1 MKTKKLASWMSP
13 VALATLMVG
22 AGAVTAIPAI
32 SEALEVGPQESQE
45 FQESPDKNDHHWRG
59 RRGRGGPGH
68 GPRGGMGFMRM
79 FRELDLSPEQKEA
92 IREGMQGQ
100 VESFKDAHQQLYT
113 AKNLLQEASL
123 RGEDETI
130 LQQYAEAVGKA
141 EAHAALLKARQHA
154 AAVKVLDSDQRARLE
169 ELHAEEAEQRYE
181 EFKERREQFREE
193 RLRRK
198 QDQEL

>member
-1 MKTKKLASWMSP
+1 MKTKKLVSWMSP
-13 VALATLMVG
+13 LALATLMVG
-22 AGAVTAIPAI
+22 AGAVTAVPAI
-32 SEALEVGPQESQE
+32 SEALEVGPRESQESQE
-45 FQESPDKNDHHWRG
+45 PSDKHEQHWRG
-59 RRGRGGPGH
+59 RRGSGGPGH

-100 VESFKDAHQQLYT
+100 RESFKDAHEQLYT

-123 RGEDETI
+123 KGEDETI

-169 ELHAEEAEQRYE
+169 ELHAEEAEQR
-181 EFKERREQFREE
+181 
-193 RLRRK
+193 
-198 QDQEL
+198 

>member
-1 MKTKKLASWMSP
+1 MKTKKLVSWLSP
-13 VALATLMVG
+13 LALATLMVG
-22 AGAVTAIPAI
+22 AGAVTAVPTI
-32 SEALEVGPQESQE
+32 SEALEVGPRESQESQE
-45 FQESPDKNDHHWRG
+45 PSDKHEQHW
-59 RRGRGGPGH
+59 RGRGGPGH

-100 VESFKDAHQQLYT
+100 RESFKDAHEQLYT

-130 LQQYAEAVGKA
+130 LQQYAEAVRKA
-141 EAHAALLKARQHA
+141 EAHGALLKARQHA

-169 ELHAEEAEQRYE
+169 ELHAEEAEQRHE

-193 RLRRK
+193 RLQRK

>member
-1 MKTKKLASWMSP
+1 MKTKKLVSWMSP
-13 VALATLMVG
+13 LALATLMVG

-32 SEALEVGPQESQE
+32 PAISEALEVGPQESQE
-45 FQESPDKNDHHWRG
+45 SQESSPQHWRG

-100 VESFKDAHQQLYT
+100 LESFKDAHQQLYT

-154 AAVKVLDSDQRARLE
+154 AVVKVLDSDQRARLE
-169 ELHAEEAEQRYE
+169 ELHAAAQQ
-181 EFKERREQFREE
+181 RREQFREE

>member
-68 GPRGGMGFMRM
+68 GPRGGMGFMRV
-79 FRELDLSPEQKEA
+79 FRELDLSPEQKKA
-92 IREGMQGQ
+92 IREGIQGQ
-100 VESFKDAHQQLYT
+100 HESLKDAHQQLYT

-123 RGEDETI
+123 RGEDESI
-130 LQQYAEAVGKA
+130 LQQYADAVGKA
-141 EAHAALLKARQHA
+141 EAQAALLNARRLA
-154 AAVKVLDSDQRARLE
+154 AVVKVLDSDQRSRLE
-169 ELHAEEAEQRYE
+169 ELHAEAGQRQK
-181 EFKERREQFREE
+181 EFKERHEQFREE
-193 RLRRK
+193 RLRRR

>member
-1 MKTKKLASWMSP
+1 MKTKKLSWMSAL
-13 VALATLMVG
+13 ALATLMVG
-22 AGAVTAIPAI
+22 AGAVTAVPAI
-32 SEALEVGPQESQE
+32 SEALEVGPRESQESQE
-45 FQESPDKNDHHWRG
+45 PSDKHEQHW
-59 RRGRGGPGH
+59 RGRGGPGH

-100 VESFKDAHQQLYT
+100 RKSFKDANEQLLT

-169 ELHAEEAEQRYE
+169 ELHAEAEQRH
-181 EFKERREQFREE
+181 EQFREE

-198 QDQEL
+198 QEQEL

>member
-1 MKTKKLASWMSP
+1 MDAKKLVSWMSP
-13 VALATLMVG
+13 LALATVIAG

-32 SEALEVGPQESQE
+32 PAMSEALEVGPQESQE
-45 FQESPDKNDHHWRG
+45 SQESSPQHWRG

-100 VESFKDAHQQLYT
+100 LESFKDAHEQLYT

-130 LQQYAEAVGKA
+130 LRQYAEAVGKA
-141 EAHAALLKARQHA
+141 EARAALLKARQHA

-169 ELHAEEAEQRYE
+169 ELHAKAQAHRE
-181 EFKERREQFREE
+181 EFKERREERHEEFRP
-193 RLRRK
+193 RK

>member
-45 FQESPDKNDHHWRG
+45 PSEQHWRG

-68 GPRGGMGFMRM
+68 GPRGGMGFMRV

-100 VESFKDAHQQLYT
+100 HESFKDAHQQLYT

-130 LQQYAEAVGKA
+130 LQQYSEAVGKA

-154 AAVKVLDSDQRARLE
+154 AVVKVLDSDQRARLE
-169 ELHAEEAEQRYE
+169 ELHAKAQQ
-181 EFKERREQFREE
+181 RREQFREE

-198 QDQEL
+198 QEQEL

>member
-1 MKTKKLASWMSP
+1 MKTKKLVSWMSP
-13 VALATLMVG
+13 LALATLMVG

-45 FQESPDKNDHHWRG
+45 SQEPPDKNDHHWRA
-59 RRGRGGPGH
+59 RHGRGGPGH
-68 GPRGGMGFMRM
+68 GPRGGMGFMRV

-100 VESFKDAHQQLYT
+100 HESFKDAHQQLYT

-169 ELHAEEAEQRYE
+169 ELHAEAEQRH
-181 EFKERREQFREE
+181 EQFREE

>member
-1 MKTKKLASWMSP
+1 MDAKKLVSWMSP

-22 AGAVTAIPAI
+22 AGAVTAVPAI
-32 SEALEVGPQESQE
+32 SETLEVGPQESQE
-45 FQESPDKNDHHWRG
+45 SQEPPGKNDHHWRG

-79 FRELDLSPEQKEA
+79 FRELDLSPEQKKA
-92 IREGMQGQ
+92 IREGIQGQ
-100 VESFKDAHQQLYT
+100 HESLKDAHQQLYT

-123 RGEDETI
+123 RGEDDTT

-169 ELHAEEAEQRYE
+169 ELHAEAEQRRE
-181 EFKERREQFREE
+181 EFKERREQYREE
-193 RLRRK
+193 RLRRM

>member
-1 MKTKKLASWMSP
+1 MDAKKTVSWMGP
-13 VALATLMVG
+13 LALTTLMVG
-22 AGAVTAIPAI
+22 AGAVTAIPAIPAI

-45 FQESPDKNDHHWRG
+45 SQESSPQHWRG

-68 GPRGGMGFMRM
+68 GSRGGMGVMRM

-130 LQQYAEAVGKA
+130 LQQYADAVGKA

-169 ELHAEEAEQRYE
+169 ELHAEAEQRH
-181 EFKERREQFREE
+181 EQFREE